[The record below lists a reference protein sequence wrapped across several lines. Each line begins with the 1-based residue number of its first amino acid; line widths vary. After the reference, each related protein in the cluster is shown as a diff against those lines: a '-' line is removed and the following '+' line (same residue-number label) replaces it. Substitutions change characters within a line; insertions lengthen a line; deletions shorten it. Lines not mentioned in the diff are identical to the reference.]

1 MLVRLLLNITVYCYL
16 NFSSSFLASSPKTCV
31 LVCVCMYQT
40 EGWDYKAIL
49 SVSMDQVGGTKP
61 QSVRSVLE
69 CLDVLLLSSTPVVS
83 SLVLASSA
91 RKTDGAGG
99 GASLLKSVAN
109 ILGELIYVLRIIL
122 VSNSKMF

>member
-1 MLVRLLLNITVYCYL
+1 MNVIVYFDCEGSDH
-16 NFSSSFLASSPKTCV
+16 NVVFSIC
-31 LVCVCMYQT
+31 
-40 EGWDYKAIL
+40 
-49 SVSMDQVGGTKP
+49 MDQVGGTKP

-69 CLDVLLLSSTPVVS
+69 CLDVLLLSSSPVVS

-109 ILGELIYVLRIIL
+109 ILGEFVCVLRIIL
-122 VSNSKMF
+122 VSDSKVF